1 MSLSASALRRPV
13 ATFAATLALVLLG
26 AVSLGRMPVT
36 LLPDVTLPVLTIRTI
51 YPNAAA
57 EEVSRLVAEPI
68 EQSVGATPGL
78 VEMRSVSRTG
88 EGNTTLRF
96 QWGTDMSKTVL
107 QVRERLDNARAG
119 LPQGAER
126 PTLLTSDPG
135 ERPIA
140 VLGLT
145 GPGDLRAISRTALDV
160 HARRLEQ
167 IAGVASVAVV
177 GDPDD
182 EIRVDVDP
190 DRARALGLTP
200 DDVATA
206 ITGANAAARGG
217 TIRRGQF
224 RFSVRTLTELR
235 DPSEMREIPVGP
247 AAKGVFLGDIATI
260 ISASADPRTMVR
272 LDGAPAVGLVVYKDA
287 GSNTVK
293 VTRLL
298 EEQIEAL
305 RTEFPDVKIR
315 LVAAQAKFVQ
325 DALSN
330 LTTEI
335 IAGGLISILLILV
348 FLRDWRTSLAI
359 ALIVPLSVLVTLTL
373 LQVLDVTINILSLG
387 GLALAIGLLVD
398 NAIVVSEAS
407 SRKREE
413 GVPVERAA
421 QEAAEE
427 VTAPLVAGTL
437 TTLLVFG
444 PIVFVQGLAAALFR
458 DLSLAVVTS
467 LTASLVMALTLMP
480 VMLTWGRKKRSTMA
494 GQPAVDRVLPPLTDR
509 FGIYAWGH
517 RMAERYED
525 GMEWCLKRPG
535 TVFAMGLIG
544 TLVTVVIALQLPREI
559 LPQVDEGTAVAE
571 LRLAPGTAIE
581 ETARQAARLEAAAK
595 ELGSIG
601 IYSRVGIAS
610 DEEVLAGADPG
621 TPGTATFVIPVPD
634 AMDASTFAARLR
646 AALPDLAKGNLGI
659 DLAGQSEF
667 GSLIGREG
675 RTVRVEVSAPRLQQS
690 AADAAKVRGAMDSI
704 PTLADVRDAFAGTEP
719 QVEVTLLRDRIAQ
732 RNLSINTVANAL
744 AGALGGVGAS
754 ELRETDRRTPIQV
767 RYSGANNENLEIA
780 LATTVNGVPVG
791 QLVAVREIRAPIEV
805 VRVNQRPVTVVEGV
819 VESGG
824 TARAATDVRKAVER
838 LDLGAGTEW
847 SVTGADQEQQRT
859 SRELA
864 IVALLSVAL
873 VFLVLAGEFASFTT
887 PLLVMT
893 TVPLAA
899 AGGIVALWVTGQS
912 LNAVSLIGLVV
923 MIGMADNEAVVKLD
937 AIRRF
942 REKGHSINESVKLG
956 GRQRLR
962 AIMMTALTT
971 ITGVLPLVFGWGSGG
986 ELYQPL
992 AAAVIG
998 GSVTA
1003 MLVTFFLLPTAYAV
1017 VERRKE
1023 RRAATA
1029 PARAEELPA

>member
-1 MSLSASALRRPV
+1 
-13 ATFAATLALVLLG
+13 
-26 AVSLGRMPVT
+26 MPVT

-51 YPNAAA
+51 YPNAGA

-78 VEMRSVSRTG
+78 VEVRSVSRTG

-96 QWGTDMSKTVL
+96 QWGTDMAKTVL
-107 QVRERLDNARAG
+107 QVRERLDNARAS

-167 IAGVASVAVV
+167 IQGVASVAVV

-190 DRARALGLTP
+190 DRARSLGLTP

-206 ITGANAAARGG
+206 ISSANAAARGG

-235 DPSEMREIPVGP
+235 DPAEMRDIPVGP
-247 AAKGVFLGDIATI
+247 ASKHVFLGDIATVVA
-260 ISASADPRTMVR
+260 ASADPRTVVR
-272 LDGAPAVGLVVYKDA
+272 LDGTAAVGLVVYKDA

-305 RTEFPDVKIR
+305 RTEFPDVEIR
-315 LVAAQAKFVQ
+315 LVAAQAKFVR

-330 LTTEI
+330 LSQEI
-335 IAGGLISILLILV
+335 VAGGMMSILLILL

-359 ALIVPLSVLVTLTL
+359 GLIVPLSVLVTLTL
-373 LQVLDVTINILSLG
+373 LQVLNVTINILSLG
-387 GLALAIGLLVD
+387 GLALAVGLLVD
-398 NAIVVSEAS
+398 NAIVVSEATG
-407 SRKREE
+407 RKREE
-413 GVPVERAA
+413 GVEHELAA

-427 VTAPLVAGTL
+427 VTGPLVAGTL

-467 LTASLVMALTLMP
+467 LTASLVMALTVMP
-480 VMLTWGRKKRSTMA
+480 VMLNWGRKRTGRTTPSGKVTAVRS
-494 GQPAVDRVLPPLTDR
+494 DR
-509 FGIYAWGH
+509 FGLDAWGH
-517 RMAERYED
+517 RAAEGYEH
-525 GMEWCLKRPG
+525 GMEWCLARPRQVFTIG
-535 TVFAMGLIG
+535 IVATLLTVLVAM
-544 TLVTVVIALQLPREI
+544 QLPREI

-571 LRLAPGTAIE
+571 LRLPPGTAIE
-581 ETARQAARLEAAAK
+581 ETQRQAARLEAAARA
-595 ELGSIG
+595 LGSKGVYTRIG
-601 IYSRVGIAS
+601 VAS
-610 DEEVLAGADPG
+610 DEEVLAGAEPG
-621 TPGTATFVIPVPD
+621 KAGTAVFVIPVPD
-634 AMDASTFAARLR
+634 GADAAKFANSLR
-646 AALPDLAKGNLGI
+646 TSVPDLAQGMLSI

-675 RTVRVEVSAPRLQQS
+675 RTVRVEVSAPKLSQS
-690 AADAAKVRGAMDSI
+690 AHDAIAVRTAMDSV

-732 RNLSINTVANAL
+732 RNIPITTVVNAL
-744 AGALGGVGAS
+744 AGALGGVRAS

-767 RYSGANNENLEIA
+767 RYAGSSNENLDVA
-780 LATTVNGVPVG
+780 LATTVSGVPVG
-791 QLVAVREIRAPIEV
+791 QLVSAREVRAPIEV

-819 VESGG
+819 VERGG
-824 TARAATDVRKAVER
+824 TARAAADVRRAVER
-838 LDLGAGTEW
+838 LPMTAGTQW

-859 SRELA
+859 SRELG

-887 PLLVMT
+887 PLLVMI

-899 AGGIVALWVTGQS
+899 AGGIVALWITGQS

-937 AIRRF
+937 AIQRF
-942 REKGHSINESVKLG
+942 RALGHPIDEAIKLG

-992 AAAVIG
+992 AAAIIG
-998 GSVTA
+998 GSITA

-1017 VERRKE
+1017 VERRRE
-1023 RRAATA
+1023 HRAAERGVVA
-1029 PARAEELPA
+1029 A